1 MNHGGN
7 ISSSLDYED
16 KYRYNTMHKKSFDE
30 DDRF

>member
-7 ISSSLDYED
+7 ISSLDYED